1 MTDLYLYQT
10 VHVARGRAL
19 HVAEHAA
26 VLDAASR
33 EWFGR
38 PYTPSPGALRTRIEL
53 LAEKEHYPTAVSGFV
68 RIELRPDGE
77 DRLLPAGISL
87 YDGYA
92 YRSVQ
97 PAAVTVHYENPFTS
111 APTSVREAA
120 AAWARR
126 VAERAGAEVAI
137 RCDAAGIFHEAE
149 DAPLFAIVGRTVLAA
164 PGPESV
170 ERAITRRA
178 VQAAGLEYREEPFGI
193 GELRGAPSAGAARG
207 GLFDGTADHE
217 GLFAGVG
224 NRRIDELFFTDHRGI
239 TSLDHCDSLPLM
251 SLLAERLAA
260 AIEALFPKM

>member
-1 MTDLYLYQT
+1 MSLPAPYQI
-10 VHVARGRAL
+10 VHLARGRARNL
-19 HVAEHAA
+19 AAHAA
-26 VLDAASR
+26 LLDAASR
-33 EWFGR
+33 YLFGR
-38 PYTPSPGALRTRIEL
+38 GYAPDLQR
-53 LAEKEHYPTAVSGFV
+53 LAERIAAVAAAEHYPAAVSGFV
-68 RIELRPDGE
+68 RIELTEAGGE
-77 DRLLPAGISL
+77 RLTAAGVSL

-126 VAERAGAEVAI
+126 AAERAGAEVAI

-207 GLFDGTADHE
+207 GLFNGTADHE

-239 TSLDHCDSLPLM
+239 TSLSHCNGLPLM
-251 SLLAERLAA
+251 TFLAERIAK
-260 AIEALFPKM
+260 ALE